1 MLKCTHK
8 DYARP
13 YVTDSVNN
21 YRHIDM
27 DSSYWQRLRFHQG
40 TPSGSMKK
48 TADEIK
54 QKCRTVEE
62 DLDGQLEGAWD
73 DVSGAQLDPKAV
85 RRTRSEEVSYIH
97 NMNLYSKVPIADCYQ
112 KTHNAPISV
121 RWVDISKGDTE
132 CFNYRSRL
140 VAREINTYKRDD
152 LFVVTPPLEALTLL
166 LSMVTSGDTAEV
178 VMVNDVSRA
187 FFHAEATRG
196 VFVQLPEEDQKPGEE
211 KLCGR
216 LNFSMYGTRDAAMKW
231 QEEYSRRFVENG
243 FSQGVATP
251 CVFYREGTGIRTLVH
266 GDDYV
271 SVGKPH
277 HLRWMKGMLEEK

>member
-1 MLKCTHK
+1 M
-8 DYARP
+8 
-13 YVTDSVNN
+13 TDSVNN

-187 FFHAEATRG
+187 FFPRKGHWRSICTAPSGGSEARREKNVRPIQVLHVRHAGRG
-196 VFVQLPEEDQKPGEE
+196 NELARGILQ
-211 KLCGR
+211 
-216 LNFSMYGTRDAAMKW
+216 T
-231 QEEYSRRFVENG
+231 SRRKWLQPRSCHAVR
-243 FSQGVATP
+243 VLP
-251 CVFYREGTGIRTLVH
+251 
-266 GDDYV
+266 
-271 SVGKPH
+271 
-277 HLRWMKGMLEEK
+277 